1 MSHSSPTPGPQAAV
15 AESPLGR
22 LYEVGGRQLMLH
34 RTGAGG
40 PAVVFLPGAGQVGL
54 DYLNIHDRAAEL
66 TTSVLY
72 DRAGTGWSQ
81 GAQLPRT
88 AAEVTGELRDLLRA
102 AGVPAPYLLVGHSLG
117 GAYARHFAQ
126 RFPDETAGLLLM
138 DPFHEDLHD
147 RAPRQAREKLAQ
159 LHAQEVPELTQ
170 EQLQQAR
177 QQAAPLF
184 AKWPVAVRRPLIE
197 HHVTAAWKA
206 GLYED
211 RNLYDEVSGELRH
224 ASDLPDVPLIVLTA
238 LGHDA
243 AQAHLWPEGVLREIN
258 DAKTTLHTQLAS
270 SVPRGEHR
278 VLENAGHGWL
288 HEERQDAVFQAIA
301 DLLNACAIT
310 LCSPAC
316 CPRSRPRLGR

>member
-1 MSHSSPTPGPQAAV
+1 MSHSSPIPGPQAAL
-15 AESPLGR
+15 AEPPLGH
-22 LYEVGGRQLMLH
+22 LYEVGVRRLMLH
-34 RTGAGG
+34 RTGTGG

-81 GAQLPRT
+81 GAKLPRT
-88 AAEVTGELRDLLRA
+88 AAEVTGELRDLLCA

-147 RAPRQAREKLAQ
+147 RAPRQAQEKLAQ
-159 LHAQEVPELTQ
+159 LHAHEIPELTQ

-177 QQAAPLF
+177 DQAAPLF

-206 GLYED
+206 GLHED
-211 RNLYDEVSGELRH
+211 RNLYDVVSGELRH

-238 LGHDA
+238 LGYDA

-270 SVPRGEHR
+270 SVLRGEHR

-288 HEERQDAVFQAIA
+288 HEERQDAVLQAIA
-301 DLLNACAIT
+301 DLLDRAA
-310 LCSPAC
+310 
-316 CPRSRPRLGR
+316 